1 MLLVIFYSK
10 NPVSFFSLFL
20 LKFTEIMFV
29 DHQSGKKAYF
39 KRKLDEPFTAAASYE
54 KGANT
59 YGLWDAVGASQYYS
73 YQLLICDNSFYSGFL
88 VSGYTNNCYKGC
100 AHWCYDK
107 YSPFFRTASSDHQYK
122 GVAFNTNGAPPN
134 VVDNRLV
141 SVGLR

>member
-1 MLLVIFYSK
+1 
-10 NPVSFFSLFL
+10 
-20 LKFTEIMFV
+20 MFV

-39 KRKLDEPFTAAASYE
+39 KRKLDEPLTAATSYE
-54 KGANT
+54 KGAKT